1 MLNGFFHFYVLS
13 LSKIM
18 IIVHQLSDFF
28 FDLFPKAK
36 ANGKSNDI
44 LKEELEKYYTFGV
57 YKPKVKIE
65 SDFVQI
71 MIDVPSIIKQKPEF
85 DKAVALCEKRKF
97 GFAKPIL
104 EKLIKDNPTVSEYH
118 RVLGQIF
125 SEEGNQD
132 EAVNCLI
139 DALKWEPKNGYA
151 LIMMGNI
158 FAREKDDI
166 DTAVKYYNEAVVQ
179 NPKDHIAIN
188 NLGTNLIQIGK
199 WEEGLKLLEK
209 AYDINPN
216 YPNTN
221 YGIALANEELGNT
234 LIAFEYAIAA
244 LKKCGIH
251 DQNLFNHALSLTIKV
266 SEEWTKSEAGK
277 KVFNE
282 YKSFLEKES
291 GKKIEVETT
300 TNIPTAAKMEFAEN
314 YDRDFHLIKYNEKYQ
329 AVEHLMMHEL
339 VHLDFVLQARKEN
352 NNMLFVSNGDMKAQF
367 IRDYSKSFSKLT
379 GGGV

>member
-1 MLNGFFHFYVLS
+1 
-13 LSKIM
+13 M
-18 IIVHQLSDFF
+18 IIVHQINDFLF
-28 FDLFPKAK
+28 ELFPKAK
-36 ANGKSNDI
+36 ANGKNNDI
-44 LKEELEKYYTFGV
+44 LKEELEKYYSFGV
-57 YKPKVKIE
+57 YKPTIKIE
-65 SDFVQI
+65 SDIVQI
-71 MIDVPSIIKQKPEF
+71 MIDVPSIIHQKTEF

-97 GFAKPIL
+97 GEAKPIL
-104 EKLIKDNPTVSEYH
+104 EKLINDNPTVSEYH

-132 EAVNCLI
+132 EAINYLI

-166 DTAVKYYNEAVVQ
+166 DTAVKYYNEAIVQ
-179 NPKDHIAIN
+179 NPKDNIAIN
-188 NLGTNLIQIGK
+188 NLGMHLIQTGK

-209 AYDINPN
+209 AYGINPN

-221 YGIALANEELGNT
+221 YGIALANHESGNT

-251 DQNLFNHALSLTIKV
+251 DQHLFNNALSLTIKV

-282 YKSFLEKES
+282 YKSRLEKES
-291 GKKIEVETT
+291 GKKIEVEATST
-300 TNIPTAAKMEFAEN
+300 IPTAAKIEFAEN
-314 YDRDFHLIKYNEKYQ
+314 YDRDFHLIKYNDKYQ
-329 AVEHLMMHEL
+329 AAEHLIMHEL

-352 NNMLFVSNGDMKAQF
+352 NNMLFVSDGDMKAQF
-367 IRDYSKSFSKLT
+367 IRDYSGGLKKLM
-379 GGGV
+379 GGVWRKLQ